1 MFAMISYYVLHK
13 WPPTNTKSVM
23 VRRMLLQLNRAV
35 PVNTGE
41 RGSYKMRAHT
51 GIVRF
56 MLLLF
61 SVSASVNAFAFE
73 EADLNQLTSSNRC
86 PQCNLRGANL
96 NWMDLQGAN
105 LSQADLRGAQCVQT
119 NLRNANLSGANL
131 QGANML
137 AASLEGAVLHGVN
150 FTAANLRAANLRGTD
165 LRRINFRAAVLVGT
179 NFAGADLSE
188 ADLRDAWLYDAE
200 LSGANLSR
208 ADLSTTKVTYHELD
222 DGILCNTLTL
232 WGELSLGCPAY

>member
-1 MFAMISYYVLHK
+1 
-13 WPPTNTKSVM
+13 M
-23 VRRMLLQLNRAV
+23 VRRMLLQLNGVV

-41 RGSYKMRAHT
+41 RDKYKMRAYT
-51 GIVRF
+51 GIIRF

-61 SVSASVNAFAFE
+61 SISASVNAFAFE
-73 EADLNQLTSSNRC
+73 EADLSQLKSSNSC
-86 PQCNLRGANL
+86 SQCDLRGANL
-96 NWMDLQGAN
+96 NGMDLQRAN

-137 AASLEGAVLHGVN
+137 AASLEGAVLHEVN
-150 FTAANLRAANLRGTD
+150 FTASNLRAANLRRTD
-165 LRRINFRAAVLVGT
+165 LRGVNFRAAVLVGT
-179 NFAGADLSE
+179 NFAGADLSG
-188 ADLRDAWLYDAE
+188 ADLRDVWLYDAE

-208 ADLSTTKVTYHELD
+208 ADLSTAKVTYHELD

-232 WGELSLGCPAY
+232 WGELNLGCSTY